1 MLNLFNSN
9 CEGTSEEAENDS
21 LGQEKDARLAVEKA
35 QAGLT
40 EELGQAQ
47 GNLQTPNEMTTGD
60 FTDWLN
66 PRVHQHWSTRVGFLL
81 VDR

>member
-1 MLNLFNSN
+1 MSCFIQ
-9 CEGTSEEAENDS
+9 AENDS

-47 GNLQTPNEMTTGD
+47 GNLQTPNEMVRK
-60 FTDWLN
+60 LKN
-66 PRVHQHWSTRVGFLL
+66 KI
-81 VDR
+81 